1 MSNKH
6 LPRGLGYTGT
16 LKAAWAWGEE
26 PHLGGV
32 VVEDD
37 GVEVPAVVVLDEV
50 LGGVGRLQAPSPHA
64 LVLQQSLVQGEQHLS
79 RGRTGVRAALT
90 APG

>member
-1 MSNKH
+1 M
-6 LPRGLGYTGT
+6 
-16 LKAAWAWGEE
+16 
-26 PHLGGV
+26 V
-32 VVEDD
+32 DDD